1 MFFDRS
7 VNKVRLISH
16 RIFQP
21 TKAEP
26 LNFEATVERTIKEL
40 CSRFSVRGIYYDPY
54 QMASVTRCSAIFSSG
69 ETSGA
74 LRSAKPLQWAM
85 PVWCELRARFW
96 YGEREKQP
104 QERGETSVGR
114 Q

>member
-1 MFFDRS
+1 M
-7 VNKVRLISH
+7 
-16 RIFQP
+16 
-21 TKAEP
+21 
-26 LNFEATVERTIKEL
+26 
-40 CSRFSVRGIYYDPY
+40 
-54 QMASVTRCSAIFSSG
+54 TRCSAIFSSG

-85 PVWCELRARFW
+85 PVWRNLRARFW

-104 QERGETSVGR
+104 QERGETSVGP